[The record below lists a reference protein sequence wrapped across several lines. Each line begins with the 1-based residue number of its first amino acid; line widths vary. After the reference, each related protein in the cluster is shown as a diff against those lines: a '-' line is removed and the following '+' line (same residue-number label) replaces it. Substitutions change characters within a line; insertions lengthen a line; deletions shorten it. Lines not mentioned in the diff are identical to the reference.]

1 MRGGDTLFSV
11 LDYVGR
17 HVLSSR
23 PLMKK
28 FHHFQVAATSLF
40 LLWRGGNDIAI
51 AFTIVRQ
58 RRRCGH
64 DRPMRNNNGRR
75 CTHVVVEGWYNKN
88 QHSLSLSLS
97 SDVVD
102 TIINS
107 DSDSNNKKRDALRK
121 QTLDAAL
128 LAMHSLSCQNIEN
141 TADSSDSLS
150 QKKYT
155 SDASSQLFNQRRQSK
170 SNNNMVEV
178 RRSTIPNAG
187 LGLFASKNIK
197 IGDILSYYPVNTIG
211 IVDAI
216 DGSIVVRQRRR
227 DDVVG
232 DIDTI
237 DDTMTGLILQ
247 RGENKDEQ
255 DQQYVTS
262 NDDVDDD
269 ETYLLHVLGSG
280 SRTLMNV
287 NIALDL
293 GGSSI
298 FVNNVALKQHHR
310 EQHNDDSSSEKSNYS
325 STSTTKSTATPGSS
339 TSTTNNGF
347 DGHRVNDGA
356 TILTN
361 DEAGTLAYYHSSRL
375 LKNCIHVPF
384 GPCPVLALI
393 ATRNVLCG
401 EELLTTYGC
410 SCESFCMQ
418 LYVLIFVELYLA
430 C

>member
-1 MRGGDTLFSV
+1 
-11 LDYVGR
+11 
-17 HVLSSR
+17 
-23 PLMKK
+23 MKK

-75 CTHVVVEGWYNKN
+75 CTHVVVEGWYDKN
-88 QHSLSLSLS
+88 QHSLSLSLSLSLS

>member
-1 MRGGDTLFSV
+1 MRGGDTLFSIN
-11 LDYVGR
+11 R
-17 HVLSSR
+17 QLSSR

-28 FHHFQVAATSLF
+28 FHHFQLAVTSLF

-51 AFTIVRQ
+51 AFTIVRH
-58 RRRCGH
+58 RRRCGR
-64 DRPMRNNNGRR
+64 DRPMRNNNGRT
-75 CTHVVVEGWYNKN
+75 CTHVVVEGWYDKN

-187 LGLFASKNIK
+187 LGLFASKNMK
-197 IGDILSYYPVNTIG
+197 VGDILSYYPVNTIG

-232 DIDTI
+232 DDIDTT
-237 DDTMTGLILQ
+237 DDTISCCKFA

-262 NDDVDDD
+262 NDDDVDDD

-298 FVNNVALKQHHR
+298 FVNNVALKQHHC
-310 EQHNDDSSSEKSNYS
+310 EHHNDDSSSEKSNYS

-339 TSTTNNGF
+339 TSTTNNGSM
-347 DGHRVNDGA
+347 DIELMMV
-356 TILTN
+356 LL
-361 DEAGTLAYYHSSRL
+361 TLAYYHSSRL

-410 SCESFCMQ
+410 SCESFNAVICVN
-418 LYVLIFVELYLA
+418 L